1 MYKTLTISSVVM
13 ILAFSGYVS
22 EATPS
27 KVSISIEIDFP
38 EEKIEKDTSLEKLEV
53 EILEKGKF
61 EIKEE
66 EKRVVVPGK
75 INEQI
80 LITSYVKSYKPTISL
95 LIENDQKYGLLVDTK
110 YLLDRYFDLL
120 KKEEETKLREQRI
133 ERQKLFWQ
141 HDKYIEY
148 QNGIRGI
155 YINGYLYGSNSFKE
169 QIHSLVLS
177 TDLNA
182 VVLSLI
188 HI

>member
-66 EKRVVVPGK
+66 ER
-75 INEQI
+75 E
-80 LITSYVKSYKPTISL
+80 L
-95 LIENDQKYGLLVDTK
+95 LFLEN
-110 YLLDRYFDLL
+110 
-120 KKEEETKLREQRI
+120 
-133 ERQKLFWQ
+133 
-141 HDKYIEY
+141 
-148 QNGIRGI
+148 
-155 YINGYLYGSNSFKE
+155 
-169 QIHSLVLS
+169 
-177 TDLNA
+177 
-182 VVLSLI
+182 
-188 HI
+188 